1 MTLRCRSL
9 FLASVLSTVLWSVM
23 IIAGAQAYQELKR
36 DRSSI
41 AIDSS
46 GARAGAFTVRPV
58 GNPLSAGSDGTPE
71 IGSI

>member
-1 MTLRCRSL
+1 
-9 FLASVLSTVLWSVM
+9 M